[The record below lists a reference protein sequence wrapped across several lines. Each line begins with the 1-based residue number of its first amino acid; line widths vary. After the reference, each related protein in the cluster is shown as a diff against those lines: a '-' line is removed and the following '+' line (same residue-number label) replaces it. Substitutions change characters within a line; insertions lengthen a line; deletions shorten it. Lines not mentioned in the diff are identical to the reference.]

1 MPCSPTSTRNHAAA
15 STARGLDDKN
25 QGGPDTRLMNLICSD
40 LEGIF
45 VPEIWINVAE
55 RTGIEELRLT
65 TRDIS
70 DYDVLMQH
78 RLQILKQRG
87 IKLPDIQ
94 RVIGTMEP
102 TDGAL
107 EFIDWLRSTAQIIV
121 VSDTF
126 VEFAGPLMKKLG
138 HPTLLCNQL
147 QVAADG
153 TIENYLL
160 RQADG
165 KRKVAEAMRAL
176 NYTVTAIGDS
186 YNDIT
191 MLKTAN
197 HGILYRP
204 PENVRREHPGFPVA
218 GHFGEL
224 KALVEK
230 ILSNGGGSA

>member
-1 MPCSPTSTRNHAAA
+1 
-15 STARGLDDKN
+15 
-25 QGGPDTRLMNLICSD
+25 MNLICSD

-70 DYDVLMQH
+70 DYDVLMKH
-78 RLQILKQRG
+78 RLKILKERG
-87 IKLPDIQ
+87 IGLPDIQ
-94 RVIGTMEP
+94 SVIGAMEP
-102 TDGAL
+102 IDGAL
-107 EFIDWLRSTAQIIV
+107 EFIDWVRATAQIIV
-121 VSDTF
+121 VSDTY

-138 HPTLLCNQL
+138 YPTLLCNRL
-147 QVAADG
+147 EVAPDG
-153 TIENYLL
+153 TIENYVL
-160 RQADG
+160 RQKDG

-191 MLKTAN
+191 MLQTAH

-224 KALVEK
+224 RALVEK
-230 ILSNGGGSA
+230 ILRNGSRPA

>member
-1 MPCSPTSTRNHAAA
+1 
-15 STARGLDDKN
+15 
-25 QGGPDTRLMNLICSD
+25 MNLICSD

-55 RTGIEELRLT
+55 KTGIEELRLT

-78 RLQILKQRG
+78 RLKILKQRG

-94 RVIGTMEP
+94 SVIGAMEP
-102 TDGAL
+102 TAGAL
-107 EFIDWLRSTAQIIV
+107 EFIDWVRSVAQIIV
-121 VSDTF
+121 VSDTY

-138 HPTLLCNQL
+138 YPTLLCNRL

-153 TIENYLL
+153 TIENYVL

-191 MLKTAN
+191 MLKTAD

-218 GHFGEL
+218 VRFDEL
-224 KALVEK
+224 RALVDR
-230 ILSNGGGSA
+230 ILNNGGRPA